1 MLTFHHTKELSNF
14 NKLRMMI
21 EVGSKNSEAELAGVT
36 IRSRCWF
43 YKAKSR
49 VIKSSMLLIMGKRES
64 LGKSNYPDPAVVETN
79 TQQGGR

>member
-1 MLTFHHTKELSNF
+1 LVINQQ
-14 NKLRMMI
+14 
-21 EVGSKNSEAELAGVT
+21 EAKIQKQICMNELAGVT

-49 VIKSSMLLIMGKRES
+49 VIKSSMLLITGKGES
-64 LGKSNYPDPAVVETN
+64 VGKSNYPDPAVVETN